1 LARLSI
7 IIRNVFSSRFNNK
20 GNTNRSRAASQ
31 EVGEQPTGEE
41 VREVLRLAGLSGG
54 KAAQALGLGEKGGR
68 TVRRWIS
75 EDSGISYANWAL
87 LCEMARLG
95 LIWKED

>member
-1 LARLSI
+1 MA
-7 IIRNVFSSRFNNK
+7 SSQPR
-20 GNTNRSRAASQ
+20 GGGAADRRRS
-31 EVGEQPTGEE
+31 TL
-41 VREVLRLAGLSGG
+41 LRLAGLSGG

-87 LCEMARLG
+87 LCEMAGLG

>member
-1 LARLSI
+1 MTNDANIRLECLKPAK
-7 IIRNVFSSRFNNK
+7 RW
-20 GNTNRSRAASQ
+20 
-31 EVGEQPTGEE
+31 EQPTGEE

-87 LCEMARLG
+87 LCEMAGLG
-95 LIWKED
+95 LIWKEE